1 MAIMRYECGVLLSQ
15 LPPDISH
22 RWEWFLVLGVLL
34 ILLSALACP
43 RPSQSKV
50 HSIYFLGWLL
60 VVACTIEVLMTSITG
75 LWVGFYLHL
84 VAAILFGVTGYMLLR
99 YKSAETITIILAM
112 YFVVSGIFNIV
123 APLVMN
129 LPDRG
134 WHIWSG
140 FITLILGPV
149 VLSNSPFTRTRSVTV
164 IGCFLGID
172 FFFRGLAWTVFA
184 LTLRAA

>member
-1 MAIMRYECGVLLSQ
+1 
-15 LPPDISH
+15 
-22 RWEWFLVLGVLL
+22 
-34 ILLSALACP
+34 
-43 RPSQSKV
+43 V

-60 VVACTIEVLMTSITG
+60 VFACAIEVIITSVTG
-75 LWVGFYLHL
+75 QWVGLYLHL

-99 YKSAETITIILAM
+99 HTNAETATTVLAM

-134 WHIWSG
+134 WHVWSG
-140 FITLILGPV
+140 FVTLILGPV
-149 VLSNSPFTRTRSVTV
+149 VLSNWPLTRTRSLAV

-184 LTLRAA
+184 LTLRPA